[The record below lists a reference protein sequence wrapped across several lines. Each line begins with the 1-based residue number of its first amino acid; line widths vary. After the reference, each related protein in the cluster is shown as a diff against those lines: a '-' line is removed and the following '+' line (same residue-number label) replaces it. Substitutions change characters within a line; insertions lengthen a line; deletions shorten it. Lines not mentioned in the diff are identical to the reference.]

1 MSIQPSTK
9 GRHKRAEG
17 RGAYLLSFHLHLL
30 VMVEDDLRVGQLA
43 LLCQWVHV
51 STCNTDHENQLKS
64 ATWIPTVESQ
74 VSESPVKLALL
85 PAPRPQHVYLFTGL
99 AQSVTW
105 KASRSLQD
113 ITFGLL
119 RWTLTR
125 ADLFLLPTVFC
136 W

>member
-1 MSIQPSTK
+1 MGSCFDLQHGSRESAK
-9 GRHKRAEG
+9 V
-17 RGAYLLSFHLHLL
+17 SHL
-30 VMVEDDLRVGQLA
+30 
-43 LLCQWVHV
+43 
-51 STCNTDHENQLKS
+51 
-64 ATWIPTVESQ
+64 WIPNVTVESQ
-74 VSESPVKLALL
+74 VSESPVNLALL

-105 KASRSLQD
+105 KASRALQD